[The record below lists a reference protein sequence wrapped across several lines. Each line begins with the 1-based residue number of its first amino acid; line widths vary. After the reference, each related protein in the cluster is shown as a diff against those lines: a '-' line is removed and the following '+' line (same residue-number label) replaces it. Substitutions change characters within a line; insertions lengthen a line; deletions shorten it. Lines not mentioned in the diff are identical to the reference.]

1 MIRVYHATSLFSQ
14 GGQGKTNYHRGGL
27 CVGKRTVAN
36 PVYYNGD
43 MQKREGAAMALPSMG
58 MVPHQAKS

>member
-1 MIRVYHATSLFSQ
+1 M
-14 GGQGKTNYHRGGL
+14 
-27 CVGKRTVAN
+27 GKRTVAN

-43 MQKREGAAMALPSMG
+43 MQKRERAVIALPSMG

>member
-1 MIRVYHATSLFSQ
+1 MPHPCSAEGDRVRRIII
-14 GGQGKTNYHRGGL
+14 GGGM
-27 CVGKRTVAN
+27 CVGKRTVTN

-58 MVPHQAKS
+58 MVPHQATS

>member
-1 MIRVYHATSLFSQ
+1 MAKFDKIAVLQKIGAT
-14 GGQGKTNYHRGGL
+14 GM
-27 CVGKRTVAN
+27 V

-43 MQKREGAAMALPSMG
+43 MQKRGGAVMALPSMG